1 MKRMDTDMNIE
12 ITLIPKIDYRAA
24 TTCPKCKIWPN
35 WIDASGICSHCKVSD
50 RRSRVKGLWET
61 LAAFL
66 KGLVVKDR
74 KSGKCDALPPSV
86 VSD

>member
-1 MKRMDTDMNIE
+1 MDTDMNIE
-12 ITLIPKIDYRAA
+12 ITLIPKIDYKAA

-61 LAAFL
+61 LADLFARNKKVQSIEGRSINVEL
-66 KGLVVKDR
+66 GNTTKR
-74 KSGKCDALPPSV
+74 GK
-86 VSD
+86 